1 MGDLMTSIRAWI
13 AASFLAAALASG
25 CNCDPNTATVNGD
38 GGSNA
43 DSGHEQNPDGGD
55 LTDGGPGDGG
65 STVVPTDP
73 LDPENPNKDSDC
85 DGLSDAEEFA
95 STYAGGAKTDPGIAD
110 TDGDG
115 LKDGVEVGRT
125 TSVNTTCGFVG
136 DADPATRTL
145 PTEVDSDQ
153 DGVDDGFEDLNQ
165 NGRLDAAETDPNSPD
180 SDGDGLRDGLEDVNG
195 NGMRD
200 ADETDP
206 RLRDTDGDGI
216 NDGVERNVT
225 LTDPTRADTDGDT
238 CPDGAE
244 DLNQNGTKEPG
255 ETSPND
261 VSDCGAGNVPD
272 FDNDGI
278 PDVVE
283 DANGNGTY
291 DAPNETNWKSDDT
304 DGDGIK
310 DGVEDK
316 NRNGMVNAGE
326 TNPRRRDSDCDGL
339 IDGPTQGGVLG
350 EDQNANGTV
359 DMGETNP
366 ANFDSDGDGIA
377 DGVERGITSNPD
389 STNCPNTLLDA
400 DPTSITDPTVADSDN
415 DGIADG
421 AEDTNQNGRV
431 DTGELDPKNQTDGS
445 GPAGQVCTANNLKP
459 VIFREEGQ
467 ADIQLGLPSTFNEL
481 TTITVGG
488 TARGLMGYDA
498 TSKVAFLVYRTTP
511 PAGNVSADES
521 SIRSTLQGQ
530 GALSN
535 DTTQTFTTWDG
546 FNALQAFYDQSGT
559 VDLKARANALANAL
573 LGNGAGVLNG
583 NAGVTGAFKL
593 QIEYV
598 RRSNQSLVV
607 LIALTPLSNYTEP
620 AIFTVGDT
628 AGGSSLAQFGDANA
642 VQCETFKPGNSKVD
656 FLFVVDDSC
665 SMANSQGALADAAN
679 AMAAALGNSTLDWR
693 IAMVTSEYHIS
704 SGGTNRAVFR
714 GWTTDVNQFRAW
726 LTRNSTCSGGTCTNV
741 SGATPACGS
750 WGGSNGGCWVGTGG
764 DAYEGVLGAA
774 RKAVDDMTPG
784 APGGGGPQLRP
795 DAEPVIVLLGDADD
809 QTTGYTAAGTSG
821 NWENIQNFVTFFTAS
836 GNGTK
841 NKLNKSIPVHGVVCP
856 VGANCNN
863 ESQANPQR
871 HGQVITA
878 TGGVRGD
885 IGTTTSIQST
895 INTIVQSA
903 IAASGYK
910 TQKPPIGASV
920 KVAMDVVSNPGSCNA
935 NNLPRSRV
943 NGFDVDGKAGTISF
957 FGACRP
963 TQASLKA
970 AVSYR
975 YWIDTTP
982 NNNGNPP
989 PCSGDPFYDPT
1000 EADFCQGNL
1009 VCNKTANVCEC
1020 PVDCGGNA
1028 PPGMVCNP
1036 NKFVCD
1042 FVCTPDCGGTC
1053 SGYQTCDQNA
1063 CACQCAPNATCAPG
1077 MVFQNSGGVCGCVCD
1092 TAALGCGPTFAADPN
1107 SCACVCQPDCG
1118 GCPTGKTCN
1127 PTACQCESGI
1137 N

>member
-1 MGDLMTSIRAWI
+1 MTSLRAWI
-13 AASFLAAALASG
+13 AASFFAAALASG
-25 CNCDPNTATVNGD
+25 CNCAPDATVTTD
-38 GGSNA
+38 GGADNL
-43 DSGHEQNPDGGD
+43 DSGHEQPDPDGGD
-55 LTDGGPGDGG
+55 PDDAGTPDAGA
-65 STVVPTDP
+65 VIVPTDP
-73 LDPENPNKDSDC
+73 YDPNNPNKDSDC
-85 DGLSDAEEFA
+85 DGLTDAEEF
-95 STYAGGAKTDPGIAD
+95 SNSFAGGKKTDPGLAD

-115 LKDGVEVGRT
+115 ILDGVELGRT
-125 TSVNTTCGFVG
+125 SSVDAACGFVG
-136 DADPATRTL
+136 DAHPVTRTL

-153 DGVDDGFEDLNQ
+153 DGIHDGFEDLDH
-165 NGRLDAAETDPNSPD
+165 NGRVDGGETDPNSPD
-180 SDGDGLRDGLEDVNG
+180 TDGDGIRDGLEDVNG
-195 NGMRD
+195 NGAKD

-206 RLRDTDGDGI
+206 RLKDTDGDGI

-225 LTDPTRADTDGDT
+225 MTDPTRADTDGDT

-261 VSDCGAGNVPD
+261 VTDCGAGNVPD
-272 FDNDGI
+272 ADGDGL

-283 DANGNGTY
+283 DANGNGAY
-291 DAPNETNWKSDDT
+291 DAPNETNLNNPDT
-304 DGDGIK
+304 DGDGIP
-310 DGVEDK
+310 DGIEDK
-316 NRNGMVNAGE
+316 NRNGLVNAGE

-339 IDGPTQGGVLG
+339 IDGPSQGAVLG
-350 EDQNANGTV
+350 EDLNANGTV
-359 DMGETNP
+359 DMAETDP
-366 ANFDSDGDGIA
+366 TRFDTDGDGIA

-389 STNCPNTLLDA
+389 STNCPNVRLDA
-400 DPTSITDPTVADSDN
+400 HPTSTTDPRNPDSDG

-421 AEDTNQNGRV
+421 AEDNNQDGEF
-431 DTGELDPKNQTDGS
+431 DGGELNPNNPADGS
-445 GPAGQVCTANNLKP
+445 GPAGQVCTVDKLKP
-459 VIFREEGQ
+459 VVFREEGQ
-467 ADIQLGLPSTFNEL
+467 PDIQLGLPATFNEL
-481 TTITVGG
+481 ATITVGG

-498 TSKVAFLVYRTTP
+498 TSRVAFLVYRTTP
-511 PAGNVSADES
+511 PAGNVTADEA
-521 SIRSTLQGQ
+521 SIRATLQGQ
-530 GALSN
+530 GGITN

-546 FNALQAFYDQSGT
+546 FNALQAFYDQAGT

-573 LGNGAGVLNG
+573 VGNGAGVLNG

-593 QIEYV
+593 QAEFV

-642 VQCETFKPGNSKVD
+642 VQCETFRPGNSKVD

-665 SMANSQGALADAAN
+665 SMDASQQALADAAN
-679 AMAAALGNSTLDWR
+679 AMAGALGNSTLDWR
-693 IAMVTSEYHIS
+693 IAMVTSEFHI
-704 SGGTNRAVFR
+704 GTTTINNRGVFR
-714 GWTTDVNQFRAW
+714 GWTADINQFKAW
-726 LTRNSTCSGGTCTNV
+726 LTTFSSCTAGSCSGVG
-741 SGATPACGS
+741 GMPACGS
-750 WGGSNGGCWVGTGG
+750 WGGGNGGCWIGIGG
-764 DAYEGVLGAA
+764 SGNEGLLGAA
-774 RKAVDDMTPG
+774 RKALDDMTV
-784 APGGGGPQLRP
+784 GGPKPQLRA

-809 QTTGYTAAGTSG
+809 QTTGYTTTGT
-821 NWENIQNFVTFFTAS
+821 NLENIQNFVTFFTAS

-841 NKLNKSIPVHGVVCP
+841 NKLNKNISVHGIVCP
-856 VGANCNN
+856 AGQSCNGEN
-863 ESQANPQR
+863 GQSNTR
-871 HGQVITA
+871 HGTVITA

-885 IGTTTSIQST
+885 IRTTASIQTT

-935 NNLPRSRV
+935 NDLPRSRV

-963 TQASLKA
+963 TVASTQA

-982 NNNGNPP
+982 NPNGNAP
-989 PCSGDPFYDPT
+989 PCSTDPFYDPS

-1009 VCNKTANVCEC
+1009 VCNKTTNVCEC
-1020 PVDCGGNA
+1020 PADCGGAA

-1053 SGYQTCDQNA
+1053 SGYQTCNQNS
-1063 CACQCAPNATCAPG
+1063 CACQCAQNATCAPG
-1077 MVFQNSGGVCGCVCD
+1077 MVFQNTGGVCGCVCD
-1092 TAALGCGPTFAADPN
+1092 TAALGCGPTFEADPN
-1107 SCACVCQPDCG
+1107 SCSCVCKPDCG
-1118 GCPTGKTCN
+1118 GCPTGQSCN
-1127 PTACQCESGI
+1127 PNTCQCLGGI